1 MAGAADSDAAT
12 PAHLNPDNFPQR
24 LAHPESN
31 IRVELTY
38 SPLAP
43 SEYTAHVRS
52 PHAGANVLFLGT
64 TRSSFADRPVSRLAY
79 SSYAPMALATMMA
92 IAVEATRKH
101 DLKGVSIAHR
111 LGEVDVGEESIAIAV
126 SAAHRRPAWRAGEE
140 ILERCKEKVEIWKRE
155 DFADGMGAEWRA
167 NRDRDADGN
176 PAE

>member
-1 MAGAADSDAAT
+1 MEGT
-12 PAHLNPDNFPQR
+12 PAHLDPANFPQR
-24 LAHPESN
+24 LAHPKSN

-64 TRSSFADRPVSRLAY
+64 TRSSFADRPVTRLAY

-92 IAVEATRKH
+92 VAEEVAGKH
-101 DLKGVSIAHR
+101 GLAGVSIAHR
-111 LGEVDVGEESIAIAV
+111 LGEVAVGEESIAVAV
-126 SAAHRRPAWRAGEE
+126 SAAHRGPAWRAAEE
-140 ILERCKEKVEIWKRE
+140 ILEKCKEKVEIWKRE
-155 DFADGMGAEWRA
+155 DFADGLPAEWRA